1 LKNPINEAVLSPGP
15 TAATG
20 EPESSLRLRP
30 TAVRWQMMAL
40 VTVTTILTY
49 LDRLNLSIAGHYIQN
64 EFSLS
69 LKTMGWILSSFLFG
83 YSLSQIP
90 GGYLADRFG
99 PRKVLIAAIS
109 WWSVL
114 TAATA
119 IAPRLPV
126 AHWFGVAYSIAMIR
140 FLIGIG
146 EAPSSPSYTK
156 VVANWMGQTR
166 RGFGSSFNLLGIGLG
181 GALTPVLITFIMQRW
196 GWRTA
201 FYSCGTLGILVALTW
216 YFFATDRPEQH
227 HRVNRAEID
236 LIGRGRSYS
245 TGGTEKIPVPWG
257 RILTNRSVIAL
268 VLGYFCQGF
277 PIYFF
282 HTWLFVYLIKVRGFS
297 LTQGGFYGATPYI
310 AIAVLSPLG
319 GLFSDFAVRIFD
331 KPWGQRLA
339 VWIGMFSSAGLMW
352 AGAHAPNK
360 VTAILLLAVAAGCNM
375 FASVTFW
382 FACID
387 LGQQHSGSVAGLMN
401 TFGNLAGAFSPIV
414 TAYVAARFGWTSALS
429 LAALVTAG
437 SGLFWL
443 GVDTTKKI
451 GTSAGVLP
459 NRTPSNLDDFP
470 NRRS

>member
-1 LKNPINEAVLSPGP
+1 
-15 TAATG
+15 
-20 EPESSLRLRP
+20 
-30 TAVRWQMMAL
+30 MMAL

-49 LDRLNLSIAGHYIQN
+49 LDRLNLSIAGHFIQD

-69 LKTMGWILSSFLFG
+69 LKTMGWILSSFLLG

-99 PRKVLIAAIS
+99 PRKVLITAIS

-126 AHWFGVAYSIAMIR
+126 ARWLGVAYSIALNR

-156 VVANWMGQTR
+156 VVANWMGRTH
-166 RGFGSSFNLLGIGLG
+166 RGFGSSFNLFGIGLG
-181 GALTPVLITFIMQRW
+181 GALTPVLITFIMRHW

-201 FYSCGTLGILVALTW
+201 FYSCGLLGILVALLW
-216 YFFATDRPEQH
+216 YFLATDRPEQH
-227 HRVNRAEID
+227 PRVNHAEIE
-236 LIGRGRSYS
+236 LIGRGRSYD
-245 TGGTEKIPVPWG
+245 TRAAAKIHVPWR

-282 HTWLFVYLIKVRGFS
+282 HTWLFIYLVKVRGFS
-297 LTQGGFYGATPYI
+297 VTHGGLYGATPYL

-319 GLFSDFAVRIFD
+319 GLFSDFAVRVFD
-331 KPWGQRLA
+331 KPWGQRIA
-339 VWIGMFSSAGLMW
+339 VWLGMFTSAALMW
-352 AGAHAPNK
+352 TGAHAPNR
-360 VTAILLLAVAAGCNM
+360 VIAILLLAAAAGCNM

-382 FACID
+382 AACID
-387 LGQQHSGSVAGLMN
+387 LGQQFSGSVAGLMN
-401 TFGNLAGAFSPIV
+401 TFGNLGGWLSPIV
-414 TAYVAARFGWTSALS
+414 TAYVAAKFSWTVALTV
-429 LAALVTAG
+429 AAIVTVG
-437 SGLFWL
+437 SGLCWV
-443 GVDTTKKI
+443 GVDTRNTVE
-451 GTSAGVLP
+451 GSSSLP
-459 NRTPSNLDDFP
+459 HGDG
-470 NRRS
+470 